1 MVSTAATSASLRII
15 FTGWFSARSFL
26 IEAILD
32 VLAARCGRQ
41 QHSWRAWPVAGE
53 DAIISQIKAAK
64 ASEGRPRRIKRSW
77 ALVFATVAWLTVA
90 VLARLSR
97 RRL

>member
-1 MVSTAATSASLRII
+1 MWQATTLL
-15 FTGWFSARSFL
+15 AR
-26 IEAILD
+26 
-32 VLAARCGRQ
+32 LAR
-41 QHSWRAWPVAGE
+41 AGE

-64 ASEGRPRRIKRSW
+64 SSEGRPRRIKRSW

-90 VLARLSR
+90 VLAWLSR